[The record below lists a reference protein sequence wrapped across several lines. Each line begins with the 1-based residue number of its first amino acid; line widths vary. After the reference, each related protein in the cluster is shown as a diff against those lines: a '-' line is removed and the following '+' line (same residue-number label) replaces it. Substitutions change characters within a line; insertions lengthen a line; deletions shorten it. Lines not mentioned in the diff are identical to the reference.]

1 MGQLVRNLTNISVV
15 VFLAFASLNT
25 RVAAGPFEDATA
37 AFNRGDYEAVLRVV
51 RPLADQGNAKAQAL
65 LGTMYENGE
74 GMAQDLAEGVK
85 WLRKAAEGG
94 EVSAQDYLGVLYAT
108 GDSGLEQDYSQAAK
122 WYRKAADQG
131 DPHAQNS
138 LGSMYAQ
145 GEGVPQDYVQAYTW
159 YNLAAKGFSASENE
173 RRKWAAFG
181 RDLVASRMTPAQ
193 IAEAQK
199 LARERKP
206 KN

>member
-1 MGQLVRNLTNISVV
+1 VRDLTNISAV
-15 VFLAFASLNT
+15 VFLAVASIAAP
-25 RVAAGPFEDATA
+25 VAAGPLEDADA
-37 AFNRGDYEAVLRVV
+37 AFNRGDYVTTLRVV

-74 GMAQDLAEGVK
+74 GLAQDLTEAVK

-94 EVSAQDYLGVLYAT
+94 EVTAQDYLGIFYAT
-108 GDSGLEQDYSQAAK
+108 GDSGLQQDYSQAAK

-131 DPHAQNS
+131 NPHAQNS

-145 GEGVPQDYVQAYTW
+145 GEGVPQDYVQAYVW
-159 YNLAAKGFSASENE
+159 YNLAAEGFSTSENE

-181 RDLVASRMTPAQ
+181 RDLIASKLTPAQ

-199 LARERKP
+199 LAREWRP

>member
-1 MGQLVRNLTNISVV
+1 MGQLVRNLTNISAL
-15 VFLAFASLNT
+15 VFLATSLAT
-25 RVAAGPFEDATA
+25 PVAAGPLEDAEA
-37 AFNRGDYEAVLRVV
+37 AFNRGDYVTAFRVV

-65 LGTMYENGE
+65 LGTMYENG
-74 GMAQDLAEGVK
+74 GGVAQDLTEAVK

-94 EVSAQDYLGVLYAT
+94 EVTAQDYLGVLYAT
-108 GDSGLEQDYSQAAK
+108 GDSGLEQDYSQATK

-131 DPHAQNS
+131 NPHAQNS

-145 GEGVPQDYVQAYTW
+145 GEGVPQDYVQAYVW
-159 YNLAAKGFSASENE
+159 YNLAAEGFSASENE

-181 RDLVASRMTPAQ
+181 RDVVASKMTPAQ

-199 LARERKP
+199 LAREWRP